1 MRFRSLHRTLLPLV
15 AVLALAA
22 CHHQEEAA
30 QSGGST
36 PEEAMQQSVA
46 LIKAGDFAGF
56 WKHALPPADYANLRT
71 DWAHPR
77 PDQRPITDEDRAQ
90 FTQTMQQLTAP
101 NAENTLYTQVQPK
114 LTQLEQQY
122 KDQLPVMI
130 GIGQAIIGTGIA
142 QSKKLTDEQK
152 QQANAVLAAMLP
164 WAQKTP
170 WFDQARAKQAVNVVV
185 TTVRKLDLK
194 NADELRTMDFDTAMK
209 KYSLGFDGAKQL
221 LSLYDLSIDETLN
234 SVKLTPTD
242 NSNGHASIKVDYT
255 LLGKPLSFES
265 KLVQQDGRWYSED
278 LLRNV
283 REAHEELLHPATDSS
298 TAAPAASAPA
308 PATSAPVAAP
318 TATTAAVA
326 VKPKSL

>member
-1 MRFRSLHRTLLPLV
+1 MRFRSFHRTLLPLV

-30 QSGGST
+30 QAGGST
-36 PEEAMQQSVA
+36 PVESMQQSVD

-71 DWAHPR
+71 DWTHPR
-77 PDQRPITDEDRAQ
+77 PDQKPITDQDRAQ
-90 FTQTMQQLTAP
+90 FTQTIQQLTAP

-142 QSKKLTDEQK
+142 QSKKLTDDQK

-170 WFDQARAKQAVNVVV
+170 WFDQARAKQAVGVVV
-185 TTVRKLDLK
+185 TTARKLDLK
-194 NADELRTMDFDTAMK
+194 NPDELRAMDFDTAMK

-221 LSLYDLSIDETLN
+221 LSLYDLSIDDTLN
-234 SVKLTPTD
+234 SVKLTPGD
-242 NSNGHASIKVDYT
+242 NSNGHATIKVEYT

-283 REAHEELLHPATDSS
+283 REAHEELLHPATSS

-308 PATSAPVAAP
+308 PATSTPVSAP
-318 TATTAAVA
+318 TATAAAAA
-326 VKPKSL
+326 VKP